1 MFVCLAVILI
11 FAEIVQKFA
20 RRMEDKDGVNK
31 YNGQAEGYQEPG
43 GDPAAPPGYPSQGQA
58 GSPETYNP
66 TFDKPSAN
74 PDNNLTSPI

>member
-31 YNGQAEGYQEPG
+31 YDGQVDGYQEPG
-43 GDPAAPPGYPSQGQA
+43 APPAYPSQGQA
-58 GSPETYNP
+58 GSPETANP
-66 TFDKPSAN
+66 TFDKPSAY
-74 PDNNLTSPI
+74 PDSNMTAPN